1 MTDRSVKALAGL
13 PDAAGVAKLLDE
25 RLDRWRAE
33 LTTSQT
39 RAARLGTARL
49 VLFFATLIGGVIV
62 VKTAP
67 AWAAWLLVPTGAF
80 ITLVVLHSRV
90 QLLGARAKL
99 ATDWYESAV
108 ARRGSD
114 WIGRGHD
121 GLDLIDPDHPHA
133 RDLDLFGRGSLFQLL
148 CTCRTALGRR
158 ELAAWLA
165 GTANGETA
173 RARQQAVI
181 ALAQD
186 LDRREQLALL
196 DPQGLGA
203 LDGEALSTWATSGP
217 VDIPSAHRLVGGL
230 LAVLSVAGVVAWEVY
245 DLGLGPL
252 AIVALLCAM
261 QDRLLAARFTAVSDG
276 ARRADS
282 GLPLLVGL
290 LDSLEQLPATDDALA
305 ALKQRLHT
313 PRGPPSACID
323 NLRRLVG
330 GLESALR
337 NPFFVPVAFLLRYR
351 VFRTWS
357 IELWRREVGSSV
369 PEWIEAAG
377 EYEALIALA
386 TYAHEHADD
395 AVPEII
401 DGPPQLDAV
410 AIGHPLLPAA
420 ICVAND
426 VRLDTEHSLVLVSG
440 SNMSGK
446 STFLRTLGTAVVL
459 ALAGAPVRARSLTL
473 TPLTLGASIQIVD
486 SLLSGESHFYAEIR
500 RLATIDE
507 LAKAQAHTLFLL
519 DEILH
524 GTNSSDRLTGARA
537 VIHGLVQHGALGLV
551 TTHDLALT
559 AIADELG
566 ERATNVHFEDTLI
579 DGRMVFDYSM
589 RPGVVS
595 RGNALALMRSLGL
608 NV

>member
-1 MTDRSVKALAGL
+1 MTNRSVKALTGL
-13 PDAAGVAKLLDE
+13 PDAAGVAELLDK

-33 LTTSQT
+33 LTTSET
-39 RAARLGTARL
+39 RAARLGMARL

-90 QLLGARAKL
+90 RLLGARAKL

-121 GLDLIDPDHPHA
+121 GLDLIDADHPHA
-133 RDLDLFGRGSLFQLL
+133 HDLDLFGRGSLFQLL

-158 ELAAWLA
+158 TLAAWLA
-165 GTANGETA
+165 GTANGDTA
-173 RARQQAVI
+173 RARQQAVLE
-181 ALAQD
+181 LAQD
-186 LDRREQLALL
+186 LDRRERLAQL
-196 DPQGLGA
+196 DPQGLGS

-217 VDIPSAHRLVGGL
+217 VDVPIAHRLVGGL
-230 LAVLSVAGVVAWEVY
+230 LAFLSVAGVVAWEVY

-252 AIVALLCAM
+252 AIVGLLCAL
-261 QDRLLAARFTAVSDG
+261 QDRLLSARFAAVSEG
-276 ARRADS
+276 ARQADS

-290 LDSLEQLPATDDALA
+290 LDSLEQLPAADDALA
-305 ALKQRLHT
+305 ALKQRLDT

-330 GLESALR
+330 GLENALR
-337 NPFFVPVAFLLRYR
+337 NPFFGPVAFLLRYR
-351 VFRTWS
+351 VFRVWA
-357 IELWRREVGSSV
+357 IELWRRDVGSSV
-369 PEWIEAAG
+369 PRWIEAAG
-377 EYEALIALA
+377 EYEALVALA

-395 AVPEII
+395 AVPEIV

-420 ICVAND
+420 VCVAND
-426 VRLDTEHSLVLVSG
+426 VRLDAEHSLVLISG

-459 ALAGAPVRARSLTL
+459 ALAGAPVRARRLTL
-473 TPLTLGASIQIVD
+473 TPLALGASIQIVD

-500 RLATIDE
+500 RLSTIDK

-524 GTNSSDRLTGARA
+524 GTNSSDRLAGARA
-537 VIHGLVQHGALGLV
+537 IIHGLVQHGALGLV

-566 ERATNVHFEDTLI
+566 ERAANVHFEDTLV

-608 NV
+608 DV